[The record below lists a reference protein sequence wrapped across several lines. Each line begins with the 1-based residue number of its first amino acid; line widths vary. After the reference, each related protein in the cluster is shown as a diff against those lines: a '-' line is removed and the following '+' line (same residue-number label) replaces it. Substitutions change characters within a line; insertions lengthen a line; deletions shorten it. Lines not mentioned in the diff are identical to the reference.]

1 MAKKLKTQKKS
12 NKLGVLGIVTVVVLM
27 GALLFSRISGKK
39 DELAGLQQKE
49 EQLRQQLTEEQ
60 TRSQELEEKRIYV
73 KTKKYV
79 EDVAKQLGLVY
90 PNEIIYKP
98 NN

>member
-12 NKLGVLGIVTVVVLM
+12 NKLGILGIVTVVVLM

-49 EQLRQQLTEEQ
+49 EQQIGRAH
-60 TRSQELEEKRIYV
+60 V
-73 KTKKYV
+73 
-79 EDVAKQLGLVY
+79 
-90 PNEIIYKP
+90 
-98 NN
+98 

>member
-1 MAKKLKTQKKS
+1 MSKRIKTRKKS
-12 NKLGVLGIVTVVVLM
+12 NKLGIIGIVTVVALM
-27 GALLFSRISGKK
+27 GVLLFSRISDKRA
-39 DELAGLQQKE
+39 ELNELKEKEAQLQQQLND
-49 EQLRQQLTEEQ
+49 EQK
-60 TRSQELEEKRIYV
+60 RSEELEEKRIYV

-79 EDVAKQLGLVY
+79 EDIAKQLGLVY